1 MLLLLTTF
9 YYGFLTVL
17 LLATTCSLLFIC
29 VFTFV
34 YKNLPQSSKKVA
46 NKVVESRDILENS
59 NTKGVGGEWGGPVGG
74 AGTVSCTVC
83 VEAGHSGGPPDSRSS
98 RLGSLLPHT
107 T

>member
-1 MLLLLTTF
+1 MLLLLATF

-29 VFTFV
+29 VFTFF
-34 YKNLPQSSKKVA
+34 YKSLAQSSKKVV
-46 NKVVESRDILENS
+46 NKVVESRDIVENA
-59 NTKGVGGEWGGPVGG
+59 NTKGGERGGPVGW